1 MFKSFC
7 TPKFS
12 PDIYLYERSSLS
24 STFLNVFGFLTCIY
38 RLCCFVAN
46 LASRHHGQFL
56 ELEEYRLFQ
65 WGTFAVHHLPF
76 ALYVCRVLP
85 VDSQPEPQVGHK
97 QCVFARCHVGRDP
110 SARELDIM
118 DRAAPWNFMSYV
130 SAFNY
135 TEPCLG
141 RTFGMPNSA
150 KTCLDPSSYLCK
162 QGLRPRHKIGFVKLT
177 TPHFV
182 PC

>member
-1 MFKSFC
+1 MQVVIMGNSSNSRN
-7 TPKFS
+7 TVFS
-12 PDIYLYERSSLS
+12 NEVRSPFTICRLPYTSAAFFPWIPSQNRRLGTGSTYLR
-24 STFLNVFGFLTCIY
+24 GAMWDGIP
-38 RLCCFVAN
+38 
-46 LASRHHGQFL
+46 H
-56 ELEEYRLFQ
+56 
-65 WGTFAVHHLPF
+65 
-76 ALYVCRVLP
+76 
-85 VDSQPEPQVGHK
+85 
-97 QCVFARCHVGRDP
+97 
-110 SARELDIM
+110 LDIM

-162 QGLRPRHKIGFVKLT
+162 QGLRPRHKIGFVELK